1 MNGGS
6 FTMTTPQHECYEY
19 RQNFNSYSHKCTLKK
34 TVLYEYLIGI
44 GNTPSKIK
52 ILKLT
57 LKTNGIIIGFLQS
70 TIVEKAIGDGRI
82 IIPLTTTKTCQTKL
96 YWTGPS
102 STFKVYGPGTTDIST
117 SSPVYNLGSGQ
128 SGAQFSININAV
140 GTWYI

>member
-1 MNGGS
+1 MIGGS
-6 FTMTTPQHECYEY
+6 FSISSPQMECYEY
-19 RQNFNSYSHKCTLKK
+19 RQNFNSYSHRCTLK
-34 TVLYEYLIGI
+34 TTNLYEYLIGI
-44 GNTPSKIK
+44 GKTPSKIK

-57 LKTNGIIIGFLQS
+57 LKKFGIILGFLQS
-70 TIVEKAIGDGRI
+70 TIVEKTIGDSRL
-82 IIPLTTTKTCQTKL
+82 IIPLTTTKACQTKL

-128 SGAQFSININAV
+128 SGAQFSININAI